1 VASKGLQKLLRSRL
15 AIGYLLILPAL
26 LIILFVNLYP
36 IVLSIWYSL
45 QSGSFGTFQYVGL
58 ANYRELFL
66 DPNSWGSMSN
76 TIRFAIPSVILQIS
90 LGMAIALFVRRSSR
104 VSGIVRT
111 AAIVPW
117 TMGLFVTGLL
127 WRYMFST
134 AFGVIN
140 VILLNIGLIKAPVDW
155 LTNHAMASVIG
166 VEVWRH
172 LPFAFILLL
181 AGLQTIPPELYEVAH
196 VEGGR
201 PWAVF
206 WRVTLPMVKP
216 VVLVVLLFQSIDALR
231 AYAQVLALTRGGP
244 GVETQLVSLYL
255 YNQMFSYMKFGFAS
269 AGVLTLAVISLIISF
284 FYVRTIFK
292 ASDI

>member
-206 WRVTLPMVKP
+206 RRVTLPMVKP